1 MDKFIP
7 GMAKVGWL
15 PMALAALMGLGLAG
29 CKAAA
34 PRIVVEPAAQDL
46 GERPQE
52 PLALTYTVR
61 NEGQAP
67 LIIEKVS
74 TSCGCTKAAV
84 DREVIPPGESA
95 TLQVTLDPT
104 EDDLYGDLLR
114 VIYVRSND
122 PQNPEVQVEF
132 RVLIGKPEGG

>member
-1 MDKFIP
+1 MDKWIP
-7 GMAKVGWL
+7 WIAKVSWVPLG
-15 PMALAALMGLGLAG
+15 AALLIGLTLAG
-29 CKAAA
+29 CRPAA
-34 PRIVVEPAAQDL
+34 PRIVVEPAVKNL

-61 NEGQAP
+61 NEGTAP

-74 TSCGCTKAAV
+74 TSCGCTKAWV
-84 DREVIPPGESA
+84 DREKISPGESA

-114 VIYVRSND
+114 VIYLRSND

-132 RVLIGKPEGG
+132 RVLIRKPEGG